1 MTIHIIRL
9 SYQQAFFDT
18 PTIGH
23 FCVEAENAA
32 AAVSDIQRCYRD
44 YSIQVEFIATL
55 PQLTQQASD

>member
-23 FCVEAENAA
+23 FCVEAEDAA
-32 AAVSDIQRCYRD
+32 AAVSDIQRCYRH
-44 YSIQVEFIATL
+44 YLVQVEFIATL
-55 PQLTQQASD
+55 PLTQQAGG